1 MSWDDNPTSRL
12 SAPFRGTKLQ
22 PWQPSCWDPGLVLGC
37 KTPILEL
44 PALFV
49 GCIALGYLF
58 FFFFALQNAALFW
71 WNLRRNGDGDGDTL
85 HAGCPVLAGD
95 KWGEWQHPVSPHG
108 DAGSEGQQGGHPL
121 EVGIGDRDGW
131 GPSSGKQ
138 VDP

>member
-49 GCIALGYLF
+49 GCIALGYLSF
-58 FFFFALQNAALFW
+58 FFFLLCRMQPCSGGTYEGTVMVMGTPYMLDAPCWLGTSGVSGSTRCHPTVMRGQKDSREAIP
-71 WNLRRNGDGDGDTL
+71 LRW
-85 HAGCPVLAGD
+85 V
-95 KWGEWQHPVSPHG
+95 
-108 DAGSEGQQGGHPL
+108 
-121 EVGIGDRDGW
+121 
-131 GPSSGKQ
+131 
-138 VDP
+138 